1 MKSNTINHLD
11 MQVAHDTSIFVAD
24 GENFDPQSMAMVQAF
39 YSRSTKSIADRVENM
54 NRDQLRESLKKFY
67 IGYGH
72 RSIGQCGNFTI
83 FIEDVSMFA
92 AKCIQHNPLYNG
104 QETSTRYYDFS
115 TRPFVAPYAIDN
127 IESELRGLYSAVL
140 EHAIDRLSARATE
153 MGEVLNASKVAAIK
167 ARAFDIARGF
177 LSAGFT
183 TKLSWTTNFD
193 QVQEHLEWMATS
205 PVDEVRALAF
215 GIHKSLVA
223 AYPDAI
229 AANGLEGLS
238 PIAGSFFDDTEEMA
252 AQINCHYDPSRLRPD
267 SMYCRREAMCEFDA
281 HATDFLTHRQKYEK
295 VPRNFAK
302 YGTFSMAFPIDYGS
316 YRDLHRHRNGFVA
329 FPHYPDRPR
338 IHNWYLG
345 SLHFLGLMD
354 KTHPALD
361 GLSIGAAIDRLYN
374 VTLPE
379 VRATVMELAGYDS
392 EQFHA
397 AMMYYVPMATMVTA
411 VMRYDLPQAIYV
423 AELRSGVTVHPTARL
438 AATTMGHTLRQ
449 HLPKEFPLYITD
461 DADSGPNERRGAQ
474 TITENGKAID

>member
-1 MKSNTINHLD
+1 MQSHRINHLD

-54 NRDQLRESLKKFY
+54 DRDQLRESLKKFY

-72 RSIGQCGNFTI
+72 RSIGQCGNFTL

-115 TRPFVAPYAIDN
+115 KRPFVAPYSIAD
-127 IESELRGLYSAVL
+127 IEEKMRGLYTAVL
-140 EHAIDRLSARATE
+140 EHSIERLTARAVE
-153 MGEVLNASKVAAIK
+153 YGEELTASKTAAIK
-167 ARAFDIARGF
+167 ARAFDVARGF

-205 PVDEVRALAF
+205 PSDEVRALAF
-215 GIHKSLVA
+215 GIHNALVK

-229 AANGLEGLS
+229 AADGLEGLI
-238 PIAGSFFDDTEEMA
+238 PVRGSFFDDTEAMA
-252 AQINCHYDPSRLRPD
+252 GQINCHYDPARLRPD
-267 SMYCRREAMCEFDA
+267 SMYCRREAITEFDA
-281 HATDFLTHRQKYEK
+281 DALDFLNNRVKHEK

-302 YGTFSMAFPIDYGS
+302 YGSFSMAFPIDYGS
-316 YRDLHRHRNGFVA
+316 FRDLHRHRNGFVA

-338 IHNWYLG
+338 MHPWYLG
-345 SLHFLGLMD
+345 MLHHLGLMD
-354 KTHPALD
+354 KTHPMLD
-361 GLSIGAAIDRLYN
+361 GLSIGAAIDHLYN
-374 VTLPE
+374 VTLPF
-379 VRATVMELAGYDS
+379 VRSIVMEEAGYDS
-392 EQFHA
+392 EQAHA
-397 AMMYYVPMATMVTA
+397 ALMYYVPMGSMVTA
-411 VMRYDLPQAIYV
+411 MMRYDLPQAIYV

-438 AATTMGHTLRQ
+438 AATMMGHTLRQ
-449 HLPKEFPLYITD
+449 HLPPECKLYIVD
-461 DADSGPNERRGAQ
+461 DNDNNPNERRGAQ